1 MNKIITIVLLLIL
14 ITSSISF
21 ADNLNIAAESAILI
35 DAETGQVIYEKNI
48 HEKLH
53 PASTTKIL
61 TGILVLENA
70 SMDEIVT
77 VDEEVVYLT
86 KGSHIAL
93 EPGEELTVKDLLY
106 ALLVESAN
114 DAALALAKHVSGS
127 VEEFAELMNNKAKEL
142 GALNSNF
149 VNPNGLSVENH
160 LSTAY
165 DLSLIARY
173 AMKNETFREIVSNH
187 TYVIPTTNKKNEERV
202 LWSSNRLLYSNN
214 SISVDGKTVP
224 TKYEGITGVKTGYT
238 PEAGNCLVA
247 SAERG
252 NENLIA
258 VVLKSNGTD
267 VFSDIHKL
275 LNYGF
280 DNFEKTNIAIK
291 EQFVDNIEVENGT
304 IPVVAGIIGENLY
317 RTIPVNSLE
326 KISKKII
333 INDEIKA
340 PIKKGDV
347 LGKVEYFLEEEY
359 LGTVNIIST
368 YDVDEIATPTLLD
381 KIMDKWYLIL
391 IFSFILVRFIIIT
404 NNNKRKKKRRYSYD
418 TRNFYY

>member
-1 MNKIITIVLLLIL
+1 MNRIITMALMLIL
-14 ITSSISF
+14 ITNSIAF
-21 ADNLNIAAESAILI
+21 ADNLNLTGESAILI
-35 DAETGQVIYEKNI
+35 DAETGQIIYEKNP

-61 TGILVLENA
+61 TGILTLENA

-93 EPGEELTVKDLLY
+93 EPGEQLTVKDLLY

-114 DAALALAKHVSGS
+114 DAALALAKHISGS

-173 AMKNETFREIVSNH
+173 AMKNETFREIVSNY
-187 TYVIPTTNKKNEERV
+187 TYVIPATNKKNEERV
-202 LWSSNRLLYSNN
+202 LWSSNRLLYSHNT
-214 SISVDGKTVP
+214 ILVDGKNVP
-224 TKYEGITGVKTGYT
+224 AKYDGITGVKTGYT

-247 SAERG
+247 SAERD
-252 NENLIA
+252 NESLIA
-258 VVLKSNGTD
+258 VVLKSN
-267 VFSDIHKL
+267 VNNIFSDIHML

-280 DNFEKTNIAIK
+280 DNFEKANIAIK

-340 PIKKGDV
+340 PIRSGEV
-347 LGKVEYFLEEEY
+347 LGKVEYFLEDDY
-359 LGTVNIIST
+359 LGTVNILST
-368 YDVDEIATPTLLD
+368 YDVDEIPAPTLLD
-381 KIMDKWYLIL
+381 KIIDKWYLAL
-391 IFSFILVRFIIIT
+391 IFGFILLRSVVII
-404 NNNKRKKKRRYSYD
+404 NKKKKRKRRYSYYD
-418 TRNFYY
+418 ARNIYY

>member
-368 YDVDEIATPTLLD
+368 YDVDEIPTPTLLD